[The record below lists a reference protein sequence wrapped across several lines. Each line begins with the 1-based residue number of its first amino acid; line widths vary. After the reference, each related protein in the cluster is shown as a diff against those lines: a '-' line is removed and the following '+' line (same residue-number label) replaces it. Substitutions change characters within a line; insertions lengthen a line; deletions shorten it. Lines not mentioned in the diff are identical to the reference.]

1 MLAIILYI
9 VATVLCVL
17 AACNFPSRIGLGWL
31 GVAIFIFTI
40 GILGHINV
48 G

>member
-9 VATVLCVL
+9 VATILCVL

-31 GVAIFIFTI
+31 GLAIFIFTF
-40 GILGHINV
+40 GILSHISV